1 MEFQGRLH
9 GRDEGEGNREDSSMS
24 DSYTARAMEE
34 PFCDVYNIRSGR
46 DKGSG

>member
-9 GRDEGEGNREDSSMS
+9 GRDEGEGNREDS
-24 DSYTARAMEE
+24 YTARAMGES
-34 PFCDVYNIRSGR
+34 FCDVYNIRSGR